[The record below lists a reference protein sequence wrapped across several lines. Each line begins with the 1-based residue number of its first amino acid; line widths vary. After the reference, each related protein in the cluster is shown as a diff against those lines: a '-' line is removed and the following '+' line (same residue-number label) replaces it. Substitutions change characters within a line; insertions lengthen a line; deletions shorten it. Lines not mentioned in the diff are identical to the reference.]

1 MTRRFLSLPGLLL
14 AVAACAPKPVGEQ
27 VLFSEPLDDTQK
39 VLSMD
44 HVSIDR
50 QISSDGIASL
60 RVETEEPL
68 RLQLVEVPLEDLDNT
83 VLQYRA
89 KLRSQ
94 NFDGVAYLEMW
105 CRVKGKGEFFS
116 RALHDPLRGDRNWI
130 SQQTPFLLQRGEHA
144 DLVRL
149 NLVVDGRGSV
159 WVDQLELLQSDE
171 LGPGP
176 AR

>member
-1 MTRRFLSLPGLLL
+1 MSRRCLLLPALLL
-14 AVAACAPKPVGEQ
+14 AISSCAPKESGEQ
-27 VLFSEPLDDTQK
+27 LLFSEPLDDIEK
-39 VLSMD
+39 VLSSD
-44 HVSIDR
+44 HLTIDD
-50 QISSDGIASL
+50 QVSSDGVASL
-60 RVETEEPL
+60 RVETDEPL
-68 RLQLVEVPLEDLDNT
+68 RLQLVEVPLEDLDDT

-89 KLRSQ
+89 KLRSK

-116 RALHDPLRGDRNWI
+116 RALHDPLRGDRNWV

-159 WVDQLELLQSDE
+159 WVDQIELIQSDDV
-171 LGPGP
+171 GPGP

>member
-1 MTRRFLSLPGLLL
+1 MPYRFRSLPVL
-14 AVAACAPKPVGEQ
+14 ALALAACAPKQVGEQ
-27 VLFSEPLDDTQK
+27 VLFFEPLDDIEK
-39 VLSMD
+39 VLSSD
-44 HVSIDR
+44 HLAIDE
-50 QISSDGIASL
+50 QVSSDGIASL
-60 RVETEEPL
+60 RVETDEPL
-68 RLQLVEVPLEDLDNT
+68 RLQLVEVPLRDLDNT

-89 KLRSQ
+89 KLRSK

-116 RALHDPLRGDRNWI
+116 RALHDPLRGDRNWV

-149 NLVVDGRGSV
+149 NLVVDGRGSI
-159 WVDQLELLQSDE
+159 WVDQLQLIQSDDV
-171 LGPGP
+171 GPGP